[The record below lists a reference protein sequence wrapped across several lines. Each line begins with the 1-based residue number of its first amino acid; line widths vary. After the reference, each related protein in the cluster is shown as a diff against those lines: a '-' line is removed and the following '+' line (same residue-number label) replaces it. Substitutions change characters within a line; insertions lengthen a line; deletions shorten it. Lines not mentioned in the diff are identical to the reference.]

1 MKIKVYKHSLF
12 PYTKGKMEEVRLEY
26 YNHVREGQ
34 ERALWSMARGLRKY
48 NKFEMPCVR
57 ERMWH
62 RAFERQFKSELL
74 KAQLRIISKVLG
86 TDK

>member
-12 PYTKGKMEEVRLEY
+12 PYTKGKMEKVRLEY

-48 NKFEMPCVR
+48 NKFEMTCVR
-57 ERMWH
+57 ERMWD
-62 RAFERQFKSELL
+62 RAFERQFKSELR

-86 TDK
+86 ADK